1 MGDVGKWQDRRKVI
15 TGRRSGDK
23 LAGLISETVSADS
36 VAEIESL
43 LEQIKSG
50 QCNAVCFVASTP
62 RGVTLVRLCGDGK
75 QNRKALIE
83 GLARLLSLVDEPKE
97 KENNVVSLYSVVSVV

>member
-1 MGDVGKWQDRRKVI
+1 MGDAGKWQDRRKA
-15 TGRRSGDK
+15 TGRRSSDK

-36 VAEIESL
+36 AAEIESL
-43 LEQIKSG
+43 LEQIKAG
-50 QCNAVCFVASTP
+50 KCNAVCFVASTP
-62 RGVTLVRLCGDGK
+62 RGVSIVRLCGDGK

-83 GLARLLSLVDEPKE
+83 GLARLLNLVDESKE